1 MLFQPEHI
9 IKIILDQKTQT
20 RRAYKNDPY
29 IRAGGRASGDICR
42 VGLDTAR
49 FEVGRVESVMPGRG
63 RFQVCHTAASGE
75 ERWCELSEALQ
86 DIMAQPLVLA
96 KSMIRRDRDDAIL
109 RVRQAGYKLLNIET
123 LAIRLDEDVVGISD
137 ADAVA
142 EGVSPDSDDPGA
154 VYLHIYFR
162 INKPAIVRRLE
173 KMPES
178 DWREYLRNE
187 VPVADRQ
194 CWKVDFKRVADAA

>member
-20 RRAYKNDPY
+20 RRTY
-29 IRAGGRASGDICR
+29 RGE
-42 VGLDTAR
+42 VLDQGVVRLTYTR
-49 FEVGRVESVMPGRG
+49 FVVGRVESVVPGRG

-96 KSMIRRDRDDAIL
+96 KSMIRRNRDDAIL
-109 RVRQAGYKLLNIET
+109 RVRKAGYKLLNIET

-142 EGVSPDSDDPGA
+142 EGVSPDADDPGA
-154 VYLHIYFR
+154 DYLRIIYR
-162 INKPAIVRRLE
+162 INKPALVKKLDQLPQR
-173 KMPES
+173 
-178 DWREYLRNE
+178 DWRDFLRE
-187 VPVADRQ
+187 TVPVNERQ
-194 CWKVDFKRVADAA
+194 FWVIDFKRVADEA